1 MTPAEQAIAAQ
12 ALIDQI
18 APLLADQDKS
28 VVLDALLAIFHQTAI
43 RNPGCLEHAVHD
55 VTLVA
60 SVLSSR
66 LFFQQVPLGAS
77 IH

>member
-1 MTPAEQAIAAQ
+1 MTPAEQAIASQ

-18 APLLADQDKS
+18 TPLLVDLDKP
-28 VVLDALLAIFHQTAI
+28 VVLDALLALFHQTAI

-55 VTLVA
+55 VTFVA
-60 SVLSSR
+60 RVLSNR
-66 LFFQQVPLGAS
+66 LVFQQVPHGAS

>member
-55 VTLVA
+55 VTFVA

-66 LFFQQVPLGAS
+66 LFFQQVPHGAS